1 MSIKK
6 KMWLVMIGV
15 VLLNVCV
22 IAGILFFTNK
32 KIAESEISAAQ
43 SAALETDD
51 QLLDEMASDNM
62 EMVVESEMNDDF
74 DELRTADPV
83 ASYNNIFSTLLIGDY
98 IAEDGTAFRFAPD
111 GVYEGYFN
119 EDITDAENYSYEIVD
134 NSLIIYSAD
143 KRSEVKYTLDIN
155 EDGDVVLVM
164 PDSEMKYI
172 LCYDGMVYIGDKPND
187 TEDSDTTEET
197 EKAVDETNDL
207 ENDENS
213 DTEEKELDSEEQN

>member
-6 KMWLVMIGV
+6 KMWLAVVGV

-43 SAALETDD
+43 SDVFETDD
-51 QLLDEMASDNM
+51 QLLDEATPDNM
-62 EMVVESEMNDDF
+62 ETEVESEINDGF
-74 DELRTADPV
+74 DELRTADPI
-83 ASYNNIFSTLLIGDY
+83 ASYNNIFSTLLLGDY
-98 IAEDGTAFRFAPD
+98 IAEDGTAFRFASD
-111 GVYEGYFN
+111 GSYEGYFN

-155 EDGDVVLVM
+155 EDGDVILVM

-187 TEDSDTTEET
+187 IEDSDVAEET
-197 EKAVDETNDL
+197 EKAVDETDAT
-207 ENDENS
+207 S
-213 DTEEKELDSEEQN
+213 

>member
-1 MSIKK
+1 MSIKN
-6 KMWLVMIGV
+6 KMWLAVVGV

-43 SAALETDD
+43 SDVFETDD
-51 QLLDEMASDNM
+51 QLLDEATPDNM
-62 EMVVESEMNDDF
+62 ETEVESEINDGF
-74 DELRTADPV
+74 DELRTADPI
-83 ASYNNIFSTLLIGDY
+83 ASYNNIFSTLLLGDY
-98 IAEDGTAFRFAPD
+98 IAEDGTAFCFASD
-111 GVYEGYFN
+111 GSYKGYFN
-119 EDITDAENYSYEIVD
+119 GDITDAENYSYEIVD

-155 EDGDVVLVM
+155 EDGDVILVM

-187 TEDSDTTEET
+187 IEDSDVAEET
-197 EKAVDETNDL
+197 EKAVDETDAT
-207 ENDENS
+207 S
-213 DTEEKELDSEEQN
+213 